1 MNETYDDSKLFS
13 HYDEIQRFVSSI
25 GNIEKVYEFSTVW
38 ANRAD
43 LGSQI
48 SFSKL
53 TGIFPRKTHDNF
65 QFNIQKRS
73 QIRKIWAPM
82 FSNQKRNAGFSK

>member
-53 TGIFPRKTHDNF
+53 TGIFPRPMTIFNLIFKRGAKSEKYGLPYF
-65 QFNIQKRS
+65 QTKKGMLVLVND
-73 QIRKIWAPM
+73 
-82 FSNQKRNAGFSK
+82 